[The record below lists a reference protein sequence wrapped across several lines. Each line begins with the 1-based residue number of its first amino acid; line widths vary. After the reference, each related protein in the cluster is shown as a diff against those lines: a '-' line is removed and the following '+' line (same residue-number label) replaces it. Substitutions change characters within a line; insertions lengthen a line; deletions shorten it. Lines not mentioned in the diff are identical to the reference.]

1 MDLKNLYPS
10 LVGKKIL
17 FRGKKS
23 FLGSLGLDGFF
34 FVSMNPFFSVGGG
47 LIIIFFNSLKY
58 FLYLR
63 AAGYKPILKLSQ
75 HLENPSGLILKGKG
89 FKLNNKFKFILY

>member
-1 MDLKNLYPS
+1 
-10 LVGKKIL
+10 
-17 FRGKKS
+17 
-23 FLGSLGLDGFF
+23 
-34 FVSMNPFFSVGGG
+34 MNPFFSVGGG
-47 LIIIFFNSLKY
+47 LIIIFFFNSLKY

-75 HLENPSGLILKGKG
+75 HLENPSVLILKGKG